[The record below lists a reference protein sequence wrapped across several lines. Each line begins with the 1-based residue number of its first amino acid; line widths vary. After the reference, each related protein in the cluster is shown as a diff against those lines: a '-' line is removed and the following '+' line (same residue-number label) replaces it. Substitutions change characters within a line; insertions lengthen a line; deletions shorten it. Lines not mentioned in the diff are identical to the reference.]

1 MEIFPYISK
10 YLLGFT
16 GLTFICLLV
25 IPAPYGKFSKTYF
38 PLQMNSRLAWFL
50 CEVGGL
56 FILLPYYEN
65 ESWNATLPN
74 TNKGW
79 AAFTFILV
87 HFMWRS
93 IFSQVILEYIDPPRG
108 TKETSV
114 LIPLGGILYLP
125 LVGMNFRHM
134 VVEIDDTMQIEDGF
148 FLGLSTICLCAN
160 GFVDVMLNILRKKK
174 PEDKYLGSYLSRED
188 IADRFA
194 LLSNIGIDSP
204 NYFFEILEWGFFVLF
219 AWRWEAFWWFIST
232 LVFLIP
238 RMIWTSHW
246 YTLNKENQLSNSVR
260 IPGALAESPN
270 ARNKNKL
277 FF

>member
-10 YLLGFT
+10 YILGFA
-16 GLTFICLLV
+16 GLSLICLMV

-38 PLQMNSRLAWFL
+38 PFQINSRLAWFL

-56 FILLPYYEN
+56 FILLPYYDN
-65 ESWNATLPN
+65 DSWNTSLP
-74 TNKGW
+74 TTSKGW
-79 AAFTFILV
+79 AAFTFISI
-87 HFMWRS
+87 HFLWRS
-93 IFSQVILEYIDPPRG
+93 IFSQIILEYINPPRG
-108 TKETSV
+108 TKETSA
-114 LIPLGGILYLP
+114 LIPLGGLLYLP

-134 VVEIDDTMQIEDGF
+134 VSEIDDAITIEGGI
-148 FLGLSTICLCAN
+148 FLGLSAICLFAN
-160 GFVDVMLNILRKKK
+160 AFVDVMLNIWRKEKI
-174 PEDKYLGSYLSRED
+174 EDRYLGAYLSRED

-219 AWRWEAFWWFIST
+219 TWRWEAFWWFIST
-232 LVFLIP
+232 LVYLIP

-246 YTLNKENQLSNSVR
+246 YTLNEQELSENRR
-260 IPGALAESPN
+260 IPGALAEIPVEVSQ
-270 ARNKNKL
+270 KL